1 MGTSPLGGWEEGC
14 CEGGGGKLGSAAAS
28 GGSATA
34 PSSVAQSGEGGCHGD
49 ERAGGDAG
57 VVLLARPCHHWE
69 TDGQRSAL
77 RRLLKQPL
85 LLAQGGAAQVLQHLT
100 DTSDLSDSRF

>member
-1 MGTSPLGGWEEGC
+1 MISCGQWRQRHRSQQLC
-14 CEGGGGKLGSAAAS
+14 CSVGGGS
-28 GGSATA
+28 
-34 PSSVAQSGEGGCHGD
+34 HGD

-57 VVLLARPCHHWE
+57 VVLARPCHHHWE

-85 LLAQGGAAQVLQHLT
+85 LLAQGGAAQVLLGE
-100 DTSDLSDSRF
+100 SDNI